1 MKTIHSIDN
10 PWEKNTQIK
19 FRASAFFNEALDSFW
34 RHLKKDYPEKY
45 GDINS
50 KGDFIVAC
58 ILNDLHSTPKGKT
71 IVNLFAD
78 NTPEIQE
85 WNNQESGFN
94 EELEKQKK
102 MIQETV
108 KRRTKK

>member
-1 MKTIHSIDN
+1 MKTSNSIDN
-10 PWEKNTQIK
+10 PSEKNTQIK
-19 FRASAFFNEALDSFW
+19 FRTSAFFSEALDSFW
-34 RHLKKDYPEKY
+34 RHLRKDYPEKY
-45 GDINS
+45 GMANG

-58 ILNDLHSTPKGKT
+58 ILNDLNSTPKGKKL
-71 IVNLFAD
+71 VD
-78 NTPEIQE
+78 MYGDMTPEIQE

-102 MIQETV
+102 MIQENL